1 MNRASAPKARS
12 CGRPD
17 GEERRTIN
25 KENEERELQV
35 YIGDAV
41 GVPGDSIKAL
51 LLGRKPINGA
61 TARLSRPCGN
71 YRISQACPT
80 PNLDGYIQIS
90 ASISAHQS
98 VGAAGSG
105 SIGVDLTSSP
115 VWHSNGRNR
124 RVSPVAPR
132 PREGPLTE
140 PTAGAQPWPRERVL
154 MPLKRPWRRDREPA
168 RWVVSGRSRFTWLVM
183 TIL

>member
-1 MNRASAPKARS
+1 VNRASAPKARS

-61 TARLSRPCGN
+61 TARLSRPGGN
-71 YRISQACPT
+71 CRISQACRR
-80 PNLDGYIQIS
+80 QIS
-90 ASISAHQS
+90 TGTSKYPLPDRPNNPLVLPGVAQL
-98 VGAAGSG
+98 G
-105 SIGVDLTSSP
+105 SI
-115 VWHSNGRNR
+115 
-124 RVSPVAPR
+124 
-132 PREGPLTE
+132 
-140 PTAGAQPWPRERVL
+140 
-154 MPLKRPWRRDREPA
+154 
-168 RWVVSGRSRFTWLVM
+168 
-183 TIL
+183 